1 MSSSGDC
8 FIVLGM
14 ARDIVEH
21 CVGLSFARVVDTMS
35 WEAMGLTP
43 RDIARALE
51 AGSSIAR

>member
-51 AGSSIAR
+51 GGSSVAR